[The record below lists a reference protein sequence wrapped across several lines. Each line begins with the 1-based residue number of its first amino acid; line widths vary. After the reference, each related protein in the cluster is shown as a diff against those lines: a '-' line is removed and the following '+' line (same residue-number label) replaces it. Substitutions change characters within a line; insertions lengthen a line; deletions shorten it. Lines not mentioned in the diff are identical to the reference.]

1 MLLISWYELEEVTA
15 ANSNAAV
22 PGHVCSAILGEKSS
36 GEAASS
42 AMTRFKYGGCDE
54 FYKTTSAPDQL
65 ILITN
70 WNKMKYIPWITV
82 PIYFHKV
89 TVT

>member
-54 FYKTTSAPDQL
+54 TSSIKQHPHL
-65 ILITN
+65 ISSS
-70 WNKMKYIPWITV
+70 
-82 PIYFHKV
+82 
-89 TVT
+89 